1 MVSKPSSNW
10 PKERSVKTR
19 AADLRVLRQG
29 RGEPVL
35 LLHGLGSSADAF
47 RRQLADLSDEF
58 DLVAWDAP
66 GYARSAD
73 VAQLLTL
80 DGYAQAAV
88 DLLDALGLDVTHVTG
103 VSWGGAV
110 ALGVALGQPARVASL
125 ALIGSTPGR
134 ASDPAAAGGL
144 RTQAERIERDGVAA
158 YARVRAPEVLSGH
171 ASPAL
176 VKEEQEIML
185 ASVRARGF
193 RSAVESLA
201 RADYG
206 PELKRVRARTLV
218 LVGDDDG
225 ITGLKQS
232 KVLAEGIPGAR
243 LVVIRSAGH
252 HANEEQPEVVN
263 SELRNHWRSN
273 SRSV

>member
-1 MVSKPSSNW
+1 MVSRLSSDG
-10 PKERSVKTR
+10 PQELSVKTR
-19 AADLRVLRQG
+19 AGELRALRQG
-29 RGEPVL
+29 CGEPVL
-35 LLHGLGSSADAF
+35 LLHGIGSSADAF

-58 DLVAWDAP
+58 DVVAWDAP

-73 VAQLLTL
+73 LARPLTL

-110 ALGVALGQPARVASL
+110 ALGVALGRPARVASL

-134 ASDPAAAGGL
+134 ATDPAAAGGL
-144 RTQAERIERDGVAA
+144 RTLAELIERNGVAA
-158 YARVRAPEVLSGH
+158 YARVRAPEILSDR

-176 VKEEQEIML
+176 VKEVEEIML
-185 ASVRARGF
+185 ASVRAGGF
-193 RSAVESLA
+193 RSAAESLA
-201 RADYG
+201 RADYR
-206 PELKRVRARTLV
+206 PDLKRVRARTLV
-218 LVGDDDG
+218 LVGDDDEV
-225 ITGLKQS
+225 TGLKES
-232 KVLAEGIPGAR
+232 KALAEGIPGAR

-252 HANEEQPEVVN
+252 HANEEQPKVVN

-273 SRSV
+273 SRSK

>member
-1 MVSKPSSNW
+1 MVSRVSSNR
-10 PKERSVKTR
+10 PKGLSVKTR
-19 AADLRVLRQG
+19 AGGLRILRQG
-29 RGEPVL
+29 RGEPAL
-35 LLHGLGSSADAF
+35 LLHGIGSSADAF

-73 VAQLLTL
+73 VAHPLTL

-88 DLLDALGLDVTHVTG
+88 DLLDALDLAVTHVTG

-125 ALIGSTPGR
+125 ALIGSTPGL
-134 ASDPAAAGGL
+134 ATDPAAAGGL
-144 RTQAERIERDGVAA
+144 RTRAERIERNGVAA
-158 YARVRAPEVLSGH
+158 YARVRATEVLSDH

-193 RSAVESLA
+193 RSAAESLA

-218 LVGDDDG
+218 LVGEDDEV
-225 ITGLKQS
+225 TGLKQS
-232 KVLAEGIPGAR
+232 KALAEGIPRAR

-252 HANEEQPEVVN
+252 HANEEQPKVVN

>member
-19 AADLRVLRQG
+19 AGDLRVLRQG

-134 ASDPAAAGGL
+134 ASDSAAAGGL

-176 VKEEQEIML
+176 VKEAQEIML

-218 LVGDDDG
+218 LVGDDDE
-225 ITGLKQS
+225 ITGRKQS

-273 SRSV
+273 SRSA

>member
-1 MVSKPSSNW
+1 VFSDGPQ
-10 PKERSVKTR
+10 ELSVKTR
-19 AADLRVLRQG
+19 AAELRVLRQG

-35 LLHGLGSSADAF
+35 LLHGIGSNADAF

-73 VAQLLTL
+73 VAHPLTL

-88 DLLDALGLDVTHVTG
+88 DLLDALDLDVTHVTG

-110 ALGVALGQPARVASL
+110 AVGVALGEPARVASL

-134 ASDPAAAGGL
+134 ATDPAAAGGL
-144 RTQAERIERDGVAA
+144 RTRAERIERNGVAA
-158 YARVRAPEVLSGH
+158 YARVRASEVLSDH

-193 RSAVESLA
+193 SSAAESLA

-206 PELKRVRARTLV
+206 PELNRVRAPTLV
-218 LVGDDDG
+218 LVGEDDE
-225 ITGLKQS
+225 ITGLKES
-232 KVLAEGIPGAR
+232 KALAEGIPGAR

-252 HANEEQPEVVN
+252 HANEEQPDVVN

-273 SRSV
+273 SRST